1 MCDRNIL
8 ENFLDT
14 QGRLKTLP
22 VKRKKKIYVLAYLAE
37 KFEPGRIYTE
47 REVNALLNQ
56 WHLFHDPATLRR
68 ELYDNHFLNRTQ
80 NGGSYW
86 LEEPQPAFL
95 QTE

>member
-1 MCDRNIL
+1 MCDQNIL
-8 ENFLDT
+8 ENFLDP
-14 QGRLKTLP
+14 QGRLKALP
-22 VKRKKKIYVLAYLAE
+22 VKRKKKLHVLAYLAE

-80 NGGSYW
+80 NGASYW
-86 LEEPQPAFL
+86 LEDPQPAFL